1 MASIVGS
8 LVPQQEGIPIIDV
21 KIVDGSA
28 LVHILDPKKSARR
41 CSCRCC
47 SGCLLKAQTRWNRG
61 AGHQL
66 RVANDTEGDK
76 ESLDWGLDVTNSPK
90 VNGTP
95 GYGFHPSQ
103 GPRE

>member
-28 LVHILDPKKSARR
+28 LVR

-47 SGCLLKAQTRWNRG
+47 SRCLLKAQTRRNRG
-61 AGHQL
+61 AGLKFTTFDDVREMSL
-66 RVANDTEGDK
+66 RNTLIGP
-76 ESLDWGLDVTNSPK
+76 LY
-90 VNGTP
+90 
-95 GYGFHPSQ
+95 GYIECH
-103 GPRE
+103 